1 MSFTPEEKEEIYRNT
16 NTIHKDG
23 DFLIV
28 EPLSRDSIEYYGG
41 SKIMIDYY
49 GRVYRNGII
58 YLIINT
64 QTSPV
69 EVLSVFIPEESGKLE
84 FIDIDG
90 ESFLTKEGF
99 FKRIPNNL
107 LEKVEDLIVQNT
119 TYGRLL
125 RISEGEKLDFVDE
138 LITNISYN
146 ESNSK
151 KTIIRISFEDE
162 QEYFK
167 TIGITEDD
175 LNIFNTLFGNYY
187 YNNSLNLYDSYRASD
202 DFSEGYLF
210 GHFSD
215 ENMGKLNE
223 IIKYISPKNYNFQ
236 PEHEWGEIVGEK
248 LLDLF
253 NESQNIIDTFVDMQN
268 DCIDETI
275 KSDLTNDLCDIY
287 SIYGIFVQNCFLKYY
302 SSIKLI
308 LSAYDK
314 VGDRTLTIGELM
326 KKIAESSV
334 EDDYY
339 EMILETYCDKNFD
352 EEFNK
357 EVSNQLDNMLEH
369 IEDSDDFLDIKEF
382 NVLYDQVISKYGIN
396 KYNVVPKDK
405 NKKFKILTIDPSKN
419 KIAIEVVNRDSN
431 EFEKREL
438 DIEEFNNFLYTGELF

>member
-49 GRVYRNGII
+49 GRKYRNGVI

-90 ESFLTKEGF
+90 ESFLTKEVF

-138 LITNISYN
+138 LITKISYN

-167 TIGITEDD
+167 TIGINEND
-175 LNIFNTLFGNYY
+175 LFIFDTLFGNYY
-187 YNNSLNLYDSYRASD
+187 GNSLSLYDSYTASD
-202 DFSEGYLF
+202 DFSGGYLF

-215 ENMGKLNE
+215 ENMKKLNE

-236 PEHEWGEIVGEK
+236 PEDEWGEIVGEK
-248 LLDLF
+248 LVDLF
-253 NESQNIIDTFVDMQN
+253 DESQNIIDTFAYMQN
-268 DCIDETI
+268 DCLDETI
-275 KSDLTNDLCDIY
+275 KSNLTNVLCDIY
-287 SIYGIFVQNCFLKYY
+287 NIYGIFVQDCFLKYY

-308 LSAYDK
+308 LLAYDK
-314 VGDRTLTIGELM
+314 VGDRTLTIGELL
-326 KKIAESSV
+326 KKLAEPLV

-339 EMILETYCDKNFD
+339 EILHETYCDKNFD

-357 EVSNQLDNMLEH
+357 EISEQLDDMLER

-419 KIAIEVVNRDSN
+419 KIVIEIVNWDSN